1 MKRIIYD
8 YEKPHIVGRARGSSR
23 GARTIVFILAISLAV
38 TLIYVLFFK
47 DKSVKSEAQ
56 TFYAVI
62 SGQYDNEI
70 EAVSAADQIRQKGG
84 GGYIADGEV
93 VVAVYPSDTEA
104 QAVADR
110 YGYKVVSTG
119 EYKLRLRY
127 DQRETG
133 EQVQKLYMLPEE
145 IFESIYSA
153 TVALDSNQLS
163 EAAALYVLQS
173 ATKKL
178 NSAVVEIEELKQ
190 EYSSDK
196 LLDELLA
203 AYSDLASS
211 LSEQS
216 PYSFSSRLKY
226 CGAKVVFT
234 YKKLLI
240 LAT

>member
-8 YEKPHIVGRARGSSR
+8 YEKPHIVGRARGSLR

-38 TLIYVLFFK
+38 TLIYVLLFK
-47 DKSVKSEAQ
+47 DKSIKSEAQ
-56 TFYAVI
+56 VFYAVI

-70 EAVSAADQIRQKGG
+70 EAASAADQIRQKGG
-84 GGYIADGEV
+84 GGYIESGEV

-119 EYKLRLRY
+119 EYKPKLRY
-127 DQRETG
+127 DDKEVGNKVQR
-133 EQVQKLYMLPEE
+133 LLLLPEE

-163 EAAALYVLQS
+163 EAAALYVLQG
-173 ATKKL
+173 TIKKL
-178 NSAVVEIEELKQ
+178 NSAVIEIEELK
-190 EYSSDK
+190 EKYSSDK
-196 LLDELLA
+196 LLDELLV

-216 PYSFSSRLKY
+216 SYSFSSRLKY